1 MKLVVSNVEQKNE
14 MLKNQMVNKLKKMKK
29 EALDE
34 FEASLEKKDNET
46 NYSLYSSQI
55 LKNLIENAKIT
66 IEGLEIVFVYQVYF
80 ELSMYVKGW
89 GGFLLMKL

>member
-1 MKLVVSNVEQKNE
+1 
-14 MLKNQMVNKLKKMKK
+14 MKK
-29 EALDE
+29 EALDQ

-66 IEGLEIVFVYQVYF
+66 IEGLELVFVYQVTQIIFIYF
-80 ELSMYVKGW
+80 FLKNLKVKML
-89 GGFLLMKL
+89 FLHVNLDKRI

>member
-1 MKLVVSNVEQKNE
+1 MTS
-14 MLKNQMVNKLKKMKK
+14 KLKQMKK
-29 EALDE
+29 EALDQ

-66 IEGLEIVFVYQVYF
+66 IEGMEIVFVYQVIMNNIADKTKEDVIIF
-80 ELSMYVKGW
+80 CK
-89 GGFLLMKL
+89 